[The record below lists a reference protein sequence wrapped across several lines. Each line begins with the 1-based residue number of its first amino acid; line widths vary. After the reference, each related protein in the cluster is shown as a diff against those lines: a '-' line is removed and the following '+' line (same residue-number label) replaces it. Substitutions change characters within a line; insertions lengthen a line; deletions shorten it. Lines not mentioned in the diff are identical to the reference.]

1 MQLLHIL
8 GTLGSC
14 LTCITTLLTLFD
26 KQVPKE
32 WKLDPD
38 WDGETKQPQQ
48 LSHLRK
54 FPSKWSAATAQQDP
68 IHTVKIVDQF
78 VIHRTD
84 KSDIGTSN
92 GSVIS

>member
-14 LTCITTLLTLFD
+14 LTRITTLLTLFD

-38 WDGETKQPQQ
+38 WDGETKQAQQ
-48 LSHLRK
+48 MSHLRN

-68 IHTVKIVDQF
+68 LHTVKIVDQF

-92 GSVIS
+92 GSVIR